1 MQLIRALSP
10 VPFFMVWNS
19 VLAAVPLVLACALFR
34 RGVSTGGAIWW
45 IGVVAFVV
53 TLPNAP
59 YVLTD
64 LVHLVEVAHHGVL
77 LRTAIAYAA
86 FVSFGM
92 VAYTVAVA
100 RFTRHLRRLG
110 VSLGAALAAE
120 VALHGVVAVGV
131 LIGRYGRW
139 NSWDLGLRPVSVVAD
154 SLGARGAGAGR
165 DARRVTTAPTPA
177 GTVGGHD
184 APRAAAGVAD
194 AREALARSPEG

>member
-19 VLAAVPLVLACALFR
+19 VLAAVPLVLAWALFR
-34 RGVSTGGAIWW
+34 RGIRAAGPIWW
-45 IGVVAFVV
+45 LGLVAFMV

-64 LVHLVEVAHHGVL
+64 LVHLIESAHHGVL
-77 LRTAIAYAA
+77 LRTAIAYVA

-92 VAYTVAVA
+92 FAYTVSVA
-100 RFTRHLRRLG
+100 RFTRHLRRIG

-154 SLGARGAGAGR
+154 SIGYMS
-165 DARRVTTAPTPA
+165 
-177 GTVGGHD
+177 
-184 APRAAAGVAD
+184 PRAVVAVALLAVGIGVIAATLRLALLGVMELAG
-194 AREALARSPEG
+194 AREA